1 MHHRIFSHRQR
12 RFAFG
17 LLIACRL
24 LRERG
29 GGMSSSSSRAAC
41 HAVNEQ
47 QAKYSECCNGQALAM
62 VEWAANRQQFPHN
75 AKKNNKCR

>member
-47 QAKYSECCNGQALAM
+47 QEDASIFTRLTLNIY
-62 VEWAANRQQFPHN
+62 ANAQINF
-75 AKKNNKCR
+75 